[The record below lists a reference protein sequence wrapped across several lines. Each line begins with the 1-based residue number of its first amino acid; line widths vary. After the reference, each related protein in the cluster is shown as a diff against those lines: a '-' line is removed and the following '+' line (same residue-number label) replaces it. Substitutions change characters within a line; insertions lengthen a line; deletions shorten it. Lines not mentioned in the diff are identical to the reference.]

1 MLGEEMHRVRDPELV
16 SGVLGTEPAGTV
28 SVLLLRYD
36 LPGTVQ
42 YNKVKYSTI
51 YQVVY
56 DSVNL
61 VSYIGT
67 AKSVISFDPT
77 DKVWRI
83 R

>member
-1 MLGEEMHRVRDPELV
+1 M
-16 SGVLGTEPAGTV
+16 
-28 SVLLLRYD
+28 
-36 LPGTVQ
+36 
-42 YNKVKYSTI
+42 I

-56 DSVNL
+56 DSVSL

-67 AKSVISFDPT
+67 AKSVISYDPA